1 MARLDRGKALS
12 PGRKKAM
19 SEKMF
24 VLKENGDGT
33 LEEYD
38 GKYNITIH
46 CRSQAER
53 ERVMLIIQKAASIL
67 KEENAKSEH
76 V

>member
-1 MARLDRGKALS
+1 
-12 PGRKKAM
+12 M

-33 LEEYD
+33 WEEYD
-38 GKYNITIH
+38 DTYDITIH

-53 ERVMLIIQKAASIL
+53 DKVMSIIQKAASLL
-67 KEENAKSEH
+67 KEENKKTEKA
-76 V
+76 